1 MTGPRFTCL
10 IPAFN
15 EAERLPGVLAA
26 VVGHP
31 RLDRVVVIDDGSTD
45 GTGDIALQHGAELLR
60 VPENRG
66 KTQALR
72 LGLQGVRTSHVMLID
87 ADLLGLTAEAIDSL
101 IAPVADGRAHASV
114 SLRGN
119 APWVW
124 RRIGIDYI
132 SGERVFP
139 MALIAGRLA
148 ALDHLRRFGF
158 EVFLNT
164 LLIASGRPIR
174 IVAWPEVTSPAKS
187 IKRGL
192 WCGLIADVAMLADI
206 AGTIGVLGF
215 IGQIRALRR
224 LSAPRS
230 SAVPSA
236 RRRRHPERPPAS

>member
-15 EAERLPGVLAA
+15 EAGRLPGVLQA
-26 VVGHP
+26 VIGHP
-31 RLDRVVVIDDGSTD
+31 RLDRVMVIDDGSTD
-45 GTGDIALQHGAELLR
+45 GTGDAALRHGAELQR
-60 VPENRG
+60 SPENRG
-66 KTQALR
+66 KTAALR
-72 LGLQGVRTSHVMLID
+72 LGLQGVRTSHVVLID
-87 ADLLGLTAEAIDSL
+87 ADLLGLTPEAVDLL
-101 IAPVADGRAHASV
+101 IAPIVAGQADASV

-139 MALIAGRLA
+139 MALIAGRLE

-164 LLIASGRPIR
+164 LLIASDRPIR
-174 IVAWPEVTSPAKS
+174 IVAWPEVASPTKAV
-187 IKRGL
+187 KRGL
-192 WCGLIADVAMLADI
+192 WRGIVADVAMLADI

-215 IGQIRALRR
+215 TGQIRALRR
-224 LSAPRS
+224 LSAL
-230 SAVPSA
+230 
-236 RRRRHPERPPAS
+236 